1 LAKYKSWDDKQRM
14 KLPISLQDQILLG
27 TLEYTI
33 SEWVEQR
40 RSTLVSCQEIS
51 RRLSLSANYWLALS
65 GILDVQ
71 FMHIRQWDSGSDL
84 AVCHKFQ
91 IAR

>member
-1 LAKYKSWDDKQRM
+1 M
-14 KLPISLQDQILLG
+14 MLPISLQDQILLG

-51 RRLSLSANYWLALS
+51 RRLSLSAN
-65 GILDVQ
+65 
-71 FMHIRQWDSGSDL
+71 F
-84 AVCHKFQ
+84 
-91 IAR
+91 